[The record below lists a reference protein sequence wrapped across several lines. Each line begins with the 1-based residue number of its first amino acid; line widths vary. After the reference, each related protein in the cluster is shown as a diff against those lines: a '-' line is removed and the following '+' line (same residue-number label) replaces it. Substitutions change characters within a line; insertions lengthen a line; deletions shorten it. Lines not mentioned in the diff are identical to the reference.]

1 MLDQILMLLQQLCQP
16 VLLPPHVLVQDQ
28 VRVCKDT
35 SIEQSGLGTA
45 EEVLSVSQ

>member
-1 MLDQILMLLQQLCQP
+1 MLLQQLCQP